1 MKKKSKIDNKIN
13 RWKRTG
19 SYTYQKQLPYKDNR
33 MIYGE
38 NLNSDG
44 YWDKPI
50 STGEGIEWCR
60 EVRVPSLKRKSAWK
74 RFYKLFPHLKG
85 KKIIHGSSQPMHAYG
100 VNASTIKLKKVKK

>member
-1 MKKKSKIDNKIN
+1 MKKKSKVDNKTN
-13 RWKRTG
+13 HWKRTG
-19 SYTYQKQLPYKDNR
+19 SYTFQKKLPNKDNR
-33 MIYGE
+33 TIYEE
-38 NLNSDG
+38 NLDSDG

-50 STGEGIEWCR
+50 STGEGIEHWR
-60 EVRVPSLKRKSAWK
+60 GVRVPSLKRKAAWK

>member
-1 MKKKSKIDNKIN
+1 MKKKSKVDNKIN

-19 SYTYQKQLPYKDNR
+19 SYTFQKQLPHKDNR
-33 MIYGE
+33 MIYDPLPG
-38 NLNSDG
+38 DG
-44 YWDKPI
+44 YYDSQI
-50 STGEGIEWCR
+50 SLGEGIECWR
-60 EVRVPSLKRKSAWK
+60 GVRVPSLKRKAAWK

>member
-1 MKKKSKIDNKIN
+1 M
-13 RWKRTG
+13 
-19 SYTYQKQLPYKDNR
+19 PYKDNR
-33 MIYGE
+33 TIYGE

-60 EVRVPSLKRKSAWK
+60 EVRVPSLKRKAAWK

-100 VNASTIKLKKVKK
+100 VNTSTIKLKKVKK